1 MVGEPQVT
9 LQEFDGIMGQV
20 KVRYT
25 VAITESDNTRTL
37 VDTEDNF
44 TMKWNEKRIY
54 MMNYERNANEMF
66 TGKREAFSG
75 KRIIL
80 GITNDNMVKTVKCP
94 KSRYLAFKTGGTC
107 GVMTRLTMNWCAFLH
122 LTAARMMESEAGMTG
137 MM

>member
-1 MVGEPQVT
+1 MEMVGEPQVT
-9 LQEFDGIMGQV
+9 PRNLTGIMGQV

-80 GITNDNMVKTVKCP
+80 GN
-94 KSRYLAFKTGGTC
+94 YQ
-107 GVMTRLTMNWCAFLH
+107 
-122 LTAARMMESEAGMTG
+122 
-137 MM
+137 